1 LVISATTV
9 KELRE
14 RSGAGVIEC
23 KNALEQAGGNVE
35 QALEIL
41 RQQGLAK
48 ADKRAGRVAGQGLVE
63 AYLHTGGRIGALV
76 EVNCETDFV
85 GRTED
90 FKALAHDIAM
100 QVAATSPRYL
110 SAEEMPES
118 EQLDPKEVCLLQ
130 QPFIKDPSKS
140 IDDLVKEIA
149 GRTGENVKI
158 SRFARFELGGA

>member
-1 LVISATTV
+1 MVISATTV
-9 KELRE
+9 KELRG

-23 KNALEQAGGNVE
+23 KHALEQAEGDME

-48 ADKRAGRVAGQGLVE
+48 AEKRAGRVASQGLVE

-85 GRTED
+85 ARTED

-100 QVAATSPRYL
+100 QVAATSPLYL
-110 SAEEMPES
+110 SEDEIPEG
-118 EQLDPKEVCLLQ
+118 EQLDPNEVCLLQ

-140 IDDLVKEIA
+140 VRDLVNETA
-149 GRTGENVKI
+149 GKTGENVKV